1 MSFLY
6 AAHLQLLQAAAK
18 VSVNPDAG
26 GLPGG
31 AAAQKL
37 INGAAAFGLMAC
49 VGTVL
54 LGAAQ
59 WGFGSRSSN
68 YSQADDGKS
77 RMLKGVGGAFGIGAA
92 AAVINFFF
100 NAGTGVQP

>member
-1 MSFLY
+1 MSFLVS
-6 AAHLQLLQAAAK
+6 AHLLLLEAAAK
-18 VSVNPDAG
+18 VTVNPNSG

-37 INGAAAFGLMAC
+37 INGIAAFGLMAC
-49 VGTVL
+49 VGAL
-54 LGAAQ
+54 LWGAAQ
-59 WGFGSRSSN
+59 WGFGSKSSN
-68 YSQADDGKS
+68 YAQADDGKS

-100 NAGTGVQP
+100 GAGSGVTP

>member
-1 MSFLY
+1 VPLLQ
-6 AAHLQLLQAAAK
+6 AAHLHLLQAAAK

-31 AAAQKL
+31 DAAQKL

-49 VGTVL
+49 VGAML
-54 LGAAQ
+54 WGAAQ

-68 YSQADDGKS
+68 ASQADDGKT

-92 AAVINFFF
+92 AAVVNFFF
-100 NAGTGVQP
+100 NAGSTVHP

>member
-1 MSFLY
+1 VSLLDL
-6 AAHLQLLQAAAK
+6 ATLVLLQAAEK
-18 VSVNPDAG
+18 VSVNPNPG

-31 AAAQKL
+31 EAAQKL
-37 INGAAAFGLMAC
+37 LNGVAGFGLMAC
-49 VGTVL
+49 VGAVL
-54 LGAAQ
+54 WGAAQ

-68 YSQADDGKS
+68 YAQADDGKS

-100 NAGTGVQP
+100 NAGSGVSP

>member
-1 MSFLY
+1 MSLISSVHLLLLT
-6 AAHLQLLQAAAK
+6 AATK
-18 VSVNPDAG
+18 VSVNPDPG

-31 AAAQKL
+31 DAAQKL

-49 VGTVL
+49 
-54 LGAAQ
+54 LGAFLWGGAQ
-59 WGFGSRSSN
+59 WGLGSRSNN

-100 NAGTGVQP
+100 NAGSGVHP